1 MVTWGD
7 PELSCCD
14 SSTISFIT
22 GEYWKKG
29 SVRECHEQVP
39 KDHIIR
45 KCQSL
50 VIDVASSW
58 KKHPW
63 LLSFMIYLTS
73 IKTESMIWKST
84 ILSPD
89 SYSFGVTAL
98 DRDSPAGI
106 DLNRTRG
113 WKCSLQLLLHAGLM
127 LPIRSSNLGE
137 SFISLLVLHF
147 CTHRLMVLEPL
158 QALEEVVTSLEPCLR
173 SLWAWASCTPQ
184 VCVRHRRDWCGVPI
198 ITSNDDFS
206 IKQAA

>member
-29 SVRECHEQVP
+29 SMRECHLEQVL

-45 KCQSL
+45 KYESL
-50 VIDVASSW
+50 VIDMASSW
-58 KKHPW
+58 KKHPRF
-63 LLSFMIYLTS
+63 LSFMIYLTS

-84 ILSPD
+84 IPSLD
-89 SYSFGVTAL
+89 SYSFIVTAL
-98 DRDSPAGI
+98 DRGSPAGI
-106 DLNRTRG
+106 DLKRTGG
-113 WKCSLQLLLHAGLM
+113 WKCSLQLLLHTWLI

-147 CTHRLMVLEPL
+147 CTHRLVVLEPL
-158 QALEEVVTSLEPCLR
+158 QTLEEVVTSLEPYLR
-173 SLWAWASCTPQ
+173 SLWAGGSWLLHTAGLCKAQ
-184 VCVRHRRDWCGVPI
+184 KRLMWRAYRY
-198 ITSNDDFS
+198 
-206 IKQAA
+206 KQWWLLH